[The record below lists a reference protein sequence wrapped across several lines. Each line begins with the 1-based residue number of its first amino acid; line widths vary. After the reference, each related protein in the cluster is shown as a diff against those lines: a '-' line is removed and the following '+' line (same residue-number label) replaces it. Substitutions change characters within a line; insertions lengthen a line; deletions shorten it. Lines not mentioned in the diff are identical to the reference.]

1 MDIVFYL
8 LELLNKIY
16 IILQLFNADL
26 FMLEEQSEAK
36 MAENIINLRYK
47 EKNIILIP
55 TAHVSVESVKLVKD
69 TIDEFNPDSI
79 CVELDEGRYNNI
91 INSKAWKNTNI
102 IDIIKQKK
110 VTLLIAN
117 LILSAYQA
125 NIAKKLKTKPGAEMM
140 QGINSANEL
149 NKNLVLAD
157 RDIQIT
163 FKRIWRKMKFLEK
176 CKLIFSFV
184 FSKDGE
190 ENISEEDLE
199 ELIKRENLE
208 NVIIDM
214 GKEYPQIAK
223 VLLHER
229 DKYLAYKIKNA
240 PGKKIIAILGAAH
253 SLGVEKEIYKNY
265 DIDELN
271 KIPEKS
277 RFSKILPWLIPIAI
291 ISLIMYG
298 FTKNI
303 NTGFDQIKSWFLYN
317 SVLAGLFTAI
327 VLGHPLSILTA
338 FIAAPFTSLNPFL
351 ACGWFAGLVEATI
364 RKPTVE
370 DINNIP
376 RDIFRVKGILTNR
389 FLKALLI
396 VIAANLGS
404 SIGTIIAG
412 TSIIKNIL

>member
-1 MDIVFYL
+1 
-8 LELLNKIY
+8 
-16 IILQLFNADL
+16 
-26 FMLEEQSEAK
+26 MLEQQSEAK

-69 TIDEFNPDSI
+69 TIDKFNPDSI

-184 FSKDGE
+184 FSKDEE

-240 PGKKIIAILGAAH
+240 PGQKIIAILGAAH

-277 RFSKILPWLIPIAI
+277 RFSKILPWLIPVAI
-291 ISLIMYG
+291 ISLIIYG

-370 DINNIP
+370 DVNNIP